1 MENNLTILG
10 TSDIHGLINWEWNL
24 DKGGHRPLTFII
36 TKDDSFK
43 GIKNALF
50 ERKTM
55 VWFNNLIIGEEQN
68 ISPIVNKN
76 LELHYLGYGEKSPN
90 FEEDDKGSL
99 VLKVN
104 LKNNSALPYKLLH
117 NGDYTFM
124 SQSNLIE
131 IPPYD
136 NLILRVKTI
145 KKKDKIELYF
155 KVLNAIIGPQKNL
168 DIILSHD

>member
-1 MENNLTILG
+1 MKKISLIFIISFIILG
-10 TSDIHGLINWEWNL
+10 ASGSYGYFLYVYEYNTSSSEE
-24 DKGGHRPLTFII
+24 
-36 TKDDSFK
+36 
-43 GIKNALF
+43 ALAP
-50 ERKTM
+50 E
-55 VWFNNLIIGEEQN
+55 LIGEEQN
-68 ISPIVNKN
+68 ISPIINKN

-99 VLKVN
+99 VLKVK
-104 LKNNSALPYKLLH
+104 LKNNSALPYKLLY

-168 DIILSHD
+168 DIILSHDWYYLN